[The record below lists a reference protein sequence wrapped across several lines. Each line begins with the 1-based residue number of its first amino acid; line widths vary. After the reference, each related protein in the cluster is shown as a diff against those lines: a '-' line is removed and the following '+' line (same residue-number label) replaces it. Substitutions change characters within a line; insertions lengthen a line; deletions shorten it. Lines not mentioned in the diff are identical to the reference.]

1 MSINVEDLKNGNLK
15 KKFDNRKTMR
25 IVNGKRYDRNAQS
38 NSLTLAIAVEQLN
51 SSQLNVDMA
60 SGTTNLENSQNL
72 LETIGCTILNSQNYQ
87 NYDNNSNIY
96 HLQEETISNPNIL
109 TNLSQKKNEQ
119 IVATDMFPNSDD
131 PFYELDGE
139 LPRMIQLE
147 NKTGDPILVQQG
159 YIKLAENISTLNIQA
174 GNKLKYFK

>member
-15 KKFDNRKTMR
+15 KKFKNRKTMR

-87 NYDNNSNIY
+87 NYTLIE
-96 HLQEETISNPNIL
+96 EETISNPNIL

-131 PFYELDGE
+131 PFYKLDGE

>member
-1 MSINVEDLKNGNLK
+1 
-15 KKFDNRKTMR
+15 MR

-38 NSLTLAIAVEQLN
+38 DSLTLAIAVEQLN

-87 NYDNNSNIY
+87 NYTLIE
-96 HLQEETISNPNIL
+96 EETISNPNIL

-147 NKTGDPILVQQG
+147 TNGTNSTQPDI
-159 YIKLAENISTLNIQA
+159 IKVAQSITKINIQV

>member
-1 MSINVEDLKNGNLK
+1 MYINIEDLKNGNLK
-15 KKFDNRKTMR
+15 KKFKNRKTMR

-38 NSLTLAIAVEQLN
+38 DSLTLAIAVEQLN

-87 NYDNNSNIY
+87 NYTLIE
-96 HLQEETISNPNIL
+96 EETISNPNIL

-131 PFYELDGE
+131 PFYELDNAPDRATE
-139 LPRMIQLE
+139 LER
-147 NKTGDPILVQQG
+147 KGVDSILVQQG
-159 YIKLAENISTLNIQA
+159 YIKISQNLANLNIKGGSTQ
-174 GNKLKYFK
+174 LKYFK

>member
-15 KKFDNRKTMR
+15 KKFKNRKTMR

-60 SGTTNLENSQNL
+60 SGTTNLENSQTL

-87 NYDNNSNIY
+87 NYTLI
-96 HLQEETISNPNIL
+96 EEEIISNPNIL

-119 IVATDMFPNSDD
+119 IVVTDMFPNSDD

-147 NKTGDPILVQQG
+147 NKTGAPILVQQG

>member
-15 KKFDNRKTMR
+15 KKFKNRKTMR

-38 NSLTLAIAVEQLN
+38 DSLTLAIAVEQLN

-87 NYDNNSNIY
+87 NYTLIE
-96 HLQEETISNPNIL
+96 EETISNPNIL

-139 LPRMIQLE
+139 FPRMIQLE
-147 NKTGDPILVQQG
+147 TNGTNLTQPDI
-159 YIKLAENISTLNIQA
+159 IKVAQSITKINIQV

>member
-15 KKFDNRKTMR
+15 KKFKNRKTMR

-87 NYDNNSNIY
+87 NYTLIE
-96 HLQEETISNPNIL
+96 EETISNPNIL